1 MLPYEGN
8 MTIFSLY
15 ILSKSGGLIYQHDHN
30 IPTVENEKTFS
41 YPLEVK
47 LEVQN
52 RSIIVSYGQRD
63 GIKVGHTLVAVNGIK
78 VTGQQ
83 LDDGRDALEVL
94 ADETNYPINLK
105 FARPKLT
112 TNEKIFQAS
121 MFYPLYALA
130 CQLSPEQRSSGI
142 EILEADNFRM
152 NCFQTLTGVKFMVI
166 SDTKQGGI
174 DGLLHRVYEI
184 YSDYALKNPFY
195 SLEMPIRCEL
205 FDEYLKSALEQAEKL
220 GISNI

>member
-1 MLPYEGN
+1 

-30 IPTVENEKTFS
+30 LPTIENEKTFS
-41 YPLEVK
+41 FPLELK
-47 LEVQN
+47 LDVQN
-52 RSIIVSYGQRD
+52 RNVVVSFGQRD
-63 GIKVGHTLVAVNGIK
+63 GIKVGHMLVAINGMK

-83 LDDGRDALEVL
+83 LDDGRDALQVL
-94 ADETNYPINLK
+94 QDESNYPINLK
-105 FARPKLT
+105 FARPRLT

-130 CQLSPEQRSSGI
+130 CQLSPEPRSSGI
-142 EILEADNFRM
+142 EVLEADNFRM

-166 SDTKQGGI
+166 SDPKQSGV
-174 DGLLHRVYEI
+174 DALLHRVYEL
-184 YSDYALKNPFY
+184 YADFALKNPFY

-205 FDEYLKSALEQAEKL
+205 FDEHLKTALEQAERP
-220 GISNI
+220 GFSNV

>member
-1 MLPYEGN
+1 
-8 MTIFSLY
+8 MTTLMYKFHQINLYILTDKMTVHSLY

-30 IPTVENEKTFS
+30 IPTVEHEKTFS

-52 RSIIVSYGQRD
+52 RNIVVSYGQRD
-63 GIKVGHTLVAVNGIK
+63 GIKVGHTLMAVNGMK

-83 LDDGRDALEVL
+83 LEDGRDAML
-94 ADETNYPINLK
+94 
-105 FARPKLT
+105 
-112 TNEKIFQAS
+112 AS

-166 SDTKQGGI
+166 SDVKQTGI
-174 DGLLHRVYEI
+174 DNLLHRVYEI
-184 YSDYALKNPFY
+184 YSDFALKNPFY

-205 FDEYLKSALEQAEKL
+205 FDEHLKSALEQAERL

>member
-1 MLPYEGN
+1 
-8 MTIFSLY
+8 MTIYSLF

-30 IPTVENEKTFS
+30 VPLIENEKTFS

-47 LEVQN
+47 VDVQN
-52 RSIIVSYGQRD
+52 RNIVVSYGQRD

-78 VTGQQ
+78 VTGTQM
-83 LDDGRDALEVL
+83 DDGQNAMKFLE
-94 ADETNYPINLK
+94 DEANYPINLK

-142 EILEADNFRM
+142 ELLEADNFRM
-152 NCFQTLTGVKFMVI
+152 NCLQTLTGVKFMLI
-166 SDTKQGGI
+166 SDHKQGSV
-174 DGLLHRVYEI
+174 DGVLHRVYEI
-184 YSDYALKNPFY
+184 YTDYALKNPFY

-205 FDEYLKSALEQAEKL
+205 FDEHLKSTLEQAERS

>member
-1 MLPYEGN
+1 MPVN
-8 MTIFSLY
+8 SVY

-47 LEVQN
+47 LEIQN
-52 RSIIVSYGQRD
+52 RSVVVSYGQRD
-63 GIKVGHTLVAVNGIK
+63 GIKVGHTLVAINGIK
-78 VTGQQ
+78 VMGGQ
-83 LDDGRDALEVL
+83 LEDSRDAMQVL
-94 ADETNYPINLK
+94 ADEANYPINLK

-130 CQLSPEQRSSGI
+130 CQLSPEARSSGI
-142 EILEADNFRM
+142 EVLEADNFRM

-166 SDTKQGGI
+166 SDPKQTGI
-174 DGLLHRVYEI
+174 EALLHRIYEL

-205 FDEYLKSALEQAEKL
+205 FDEHMKIALEQSERS

>member
-1 MLPYEGN
+1 
-8 MTIFSLY
+8 MTIYSLF
-15 ILSKSGGLIYQHDHN
+15 ILSKSGGLIYHHDHN
-30 IPTVENEKTFS
+30 IPTIEHEKTFS

-47 LEVQN
+47 LDVQN
-52 RSIIVSYGQRD
+52 RNIVVAYGQRD

-78 VTGQQ
+78 VTGTQM
-83 LDDGRDALEVL
+83 DDGRNALKVL
-94 ADETNYPINLK
+94 EDETNYPISLK

-142 EILEADNFRM
+142 EVLEADIFRM
-152 NCFQTLTGVKFMVI
+152 NCFQTLTGVKFMLI
-166 SDTKQGGI
+166 SDHKQGSV
-174 DGLLHRVYEI
+174 DALLHRVYEL
-184 YSDYALKNPFY
+184 YTDYALKNPFY

-205 FDEYLKSALEQAEKL
+205 FDEHLKSTLEQAERS

>member
-1 MLPYEGN
+1 
-8 MTIFSLY
+8 MTIYSLF
-15 ILSKSGGLIYQHDHN
+15 ILSKSGGLIYHHDHN
-30 IPTVENEKTFS
+30 IPTIEQEKTFS

-47 LEVQN
+47 LDVQN
-52 RSIIVSYGQRD
+52 RNIVVAYGQRD
-63 GIKVGHTLVAVNGIK
+63 GIKVGHTLVAVNGLK
-78 VTGQQ
+78 VTGTQM
-83 LDDGRDALEVL
+83 DDGRHALKVL
-94 ADETNYPINLK
+94 EDENNYPISLK

-142 EILEADNFRM
+142 EVLEADIFRM
-152 NCFQTLTGVKFMVI
+152 NCFQTLTGVKFMLI
-166 SDTKQGGI
+166 SDQKQGSV
-174 DGLLHRVYEI
+174 DALLHRVYEL
-184 YSDYALKNPFY
+184 YTDYALKNPFY

-205 FDEYLKSALEQAEKL
+205 FDEHLKSTLEQAERS